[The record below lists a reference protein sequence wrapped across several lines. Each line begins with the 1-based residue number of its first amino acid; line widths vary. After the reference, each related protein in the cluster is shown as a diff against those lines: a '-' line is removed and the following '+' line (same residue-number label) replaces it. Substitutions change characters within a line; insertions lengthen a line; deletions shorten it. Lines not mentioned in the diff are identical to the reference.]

1 MQILNVSADDYA
13 GNRNYLNQM
22 HRLRAAV
29 FGTRLEWDVTITEQ
43 GERDQYDDLRPTCIL
58 AISADQKVVGCA
70 RLLPASGPTMLEQT
84 FPQLLERGSLD
95 AHAAVVE
102 SSRFCVDTSLAAG
115 RGGSLHQVT
124 LTMFAG
130 IIEWIPLGNRAQRF
144 RPLQE
149 RRVTQLRSHPRL
161 VRKLQDAL
169 GDQLCVALDDATVV
183 EIMLNPDGKL
193 FIERLGHGVAPA
205 GAMSAA
211 TAEIVIGSVAHALQS
226 EADDER
232 PIISGELPIGGHRF
246 EGLLP
251 PVVSAPAFTIR
262 RRASRL
268 IPLDDYV
275 TSKVMTEA
283 QASVLR
289 SAIASR
295 MNIMISG
302 GTGSGKTTLANA
314 VIAEIV
320 ATAPDDRM
328 VILEDT
334 AEIQCS
340 AENAVSLHTTDT
352 VDMARLLKSTMRL
365 RPDRMIVGEVRD
377 GAALTLLKAWNT
389 GHPGGVTTIHSNTAM
404 SALRR
409 LEQLTAEASQQPMQE
424 VIGEAVDL
432 VVSIERTG
440 KGRRVRD
447 VILVEG
453 FSNARYRT
461 EHYAEI
467 DEDSHAA

>member
-1 MQILNVSADDYA
+1 MN
-13 GNRNYLNQM
+13 
-22 HRLRAAV
+22 
-29 FGTRLEWDVTITEQ
+29 
-43 GERDQYDDLRPTCIL
+43 
-58 AISADQKVVGCA
+58 
-70 RLLPASGPTMLEQT
+70 
-84 FPQLLERGSLD
+84 
-95 AHAAVVE
+95 
-102 SSRFCVDTSLAAG
+102 
-115 RGGSLHQVT
+115 
-124 LTMFAG
+124 
-130 IIEWIPLGNRAQRF
+130 
-144 RPLQE
+144 
-149 RRVTQLRSHPRL
+149 QLRSHPRL

-169 GDQLCVALDDATVV
+169 GDQLCVALDDASVV
-183 EIMLNPDGKL
+183 EIMLNPDGRL

-205 GAMSAA
+205 GAMSSAA
-211 TAEIVIGSVAHALQS
+211 AEVVIGSVAHALQS

-251 PVVSAPAFTIR
+251 PVVSSPAFTIR

-268 IPLDDYV
+268 IPLNDYV

-283 QASVLR
+283 QASAIR
-289 SAIASR
+289 SAIDAR
-295 MNIMISG
+295 MNIVISG

-314 VIAEIV
+314 IIAEIV
-320 ATAPDDRM
+320 SAAPDDRM

-334 AEIQCS
+334 AEIQCA
-340 AENAVSLHTTDT
+340 AENAVSLRTSDT
-352 VDMARLLKSTMRL
+352 IDMARLLKSTMRL
-365 RPDRMIVGEVRD
+365 RPDRIIVGEVRD

-440 KGRRVRD
+440 KGRRVRE
-447 VILVEG
+447 VIHIEG
-453 FSNARYRT
+453 YRNNHYQT
-461 EHYAEI
+461 EHYAQI
-467 DEDSHAA
+467 DEDSHVA